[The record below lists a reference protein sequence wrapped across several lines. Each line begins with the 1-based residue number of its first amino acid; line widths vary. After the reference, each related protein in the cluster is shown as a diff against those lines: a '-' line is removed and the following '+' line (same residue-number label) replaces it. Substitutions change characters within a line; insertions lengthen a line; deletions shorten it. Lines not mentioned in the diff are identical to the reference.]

1 MTLKDFKAHFML
13 LVICKLT
20 PGLLSQEVGQKWACT
35 LREGKWEKGST
46 AGGRMKSPRGKQV
59 HRTWGSGGLECQLGH
74 SSEKV
79 GISGASS

>member
-59 HRTWGSGGLECQLGH
+59 HRT
-74 SSEKV
+74 
-79 GISGASS
+79 

>member
-1 MTLKDFKAHFML
+1 MTLKDFKAHFTL

-59 HRTWGSGGLECQLGH
+59 HRTWGSGGWGGSLASKGGEAA
-74 SSEKV
+74 
-79 GISGASS
+79 IAGAPG